1 MHVDVLIA
9 GAGLSGID
17 AAVHL
22 SRAFPGRSYAV
33 LEQRAE
39 LGGTWSLF
47 RYPGV
52 RADSDMFTLG
62 FPWKPW
68 RGDRAIAEG
77 ADILAYLD
85 EAAREHGVH
94 EHIRYRH
101 KVVHLAWS
109 SAARRWTVTVL
120 HTDTGQTSELTC
132 DFFVA
137 ATGYYD
143 TERGHQ
149 PEFAGMDQFA
159 GELVHP
165 QNWPVGLDL
174 AGRSVLVIGSGAT
187 AVTLVPAIA
196 REARQVTLVQ
206 RSPTYVRT
214 RARLHPAARLA
225 RRFLPRALAH
235 AVLREAHAASAAA
248 EYALLRR
255 LPRLG
260 RRLLRTTGGDPAYNP
275 WDQRLCVAPDAD
287 LWRSGAEVVTDD
299 IERFTEKGVRLV
311 SGRELDADVVVMATG
326 LSVLGLGG
334 ATMSLDGD
342 RRRFGAQFAYKAM
355 MLADVPN
362 FLFLLGYANASWT
375 LKVDLA
381 CEYLVRLLR
390 HMDAAG
396 HSVVVP
402 RLREEMQRRPLTT
415 LTSGYLMRSGGQM
428 PWAGD
433 RDPWRLRQNWYADR
447 RMIRR
452 DPLDDGVL
460 EFS

>member
-22 SRAFPGRSYAV
+22 TRAFPRRSYAV
-33 LEQRAE
+33 LEQRDE

-68 RGDRAIAEG
+68 TGDRAIARG

-85 EAAREHGVH
+85 EAAREHGVDR
-94 EHIRYRH
+94 HIRYRH
-101 KVVHLAWS
+101 KVVHLDWS
-109 SAARRWTVTVL
+109 SADRRWTVTVL
-120 HTDTGQTSELTC
+120 HTDTGETAQWTC

-143 TERGHQ
+143 TERGHL
-149 PEFAGMDQFA
+149 PEFAGIDEFA

-165 QNWPVGLDL
+165 QSWPEGLDL
-174 AGRSVLVIGSGAT
+174 TARRVVVIGSGAT

-196 REARQVTLVQ
+196 RDAAQVTLVQ
-206 RSPTYVRT
+206 RTPTYVRS
-214 RARLHPAARLA
+214 RASLHPAARLA
-225 RRFLPRALAH
+225 RWLLPRRLAH
-235 AVLREAHAASAAA
+235 GVLREAHAASATA

-255 LPRLG
+255 LPTLG
-260 RRLLRTTGGDPAYNP
+260 RRLLRTTQGVPPYNP

-287 LWRSGAEVVTDD
+287 LWHAGVQVVTAE
-299 IERFTEKGVRLV
+299 IERFTAAGLRLT
-311 SGRELDADVVVMATG
+311 SGRELDADVVVTATG
-326 LSVLGLGG
+326 LRVLGLGG
-334 ATMSLDGD
+334 ATMSIDGVG
-342 RRRFGAQFAYKAM
+342 RRFGAHFAYKAM
-355 MLADVPN
+355 MLGDVPN

-381 CEYLVRLLR
+381 CEYLVGLLR

-402 RLREEMQRRPLTT
+402 RLREDLQRRPLTT

-433 RDPWRLRQNWYADR
+433 QDPWRLKQNWYADR

-452 DPLDDGVL
+452 DPLDDGTL
-460 EFS
+460 TFE